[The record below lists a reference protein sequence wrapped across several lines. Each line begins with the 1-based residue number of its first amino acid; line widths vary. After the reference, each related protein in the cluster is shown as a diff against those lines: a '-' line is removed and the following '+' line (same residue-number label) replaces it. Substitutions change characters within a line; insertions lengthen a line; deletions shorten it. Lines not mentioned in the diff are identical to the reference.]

1 MIIYDNIFYPIHII
15 SLFCLGYKYEPGRF
29 VKLIAV
35 EKYKEA
41 INILAIRFV
50 AEQLT
55 AVKYT
60 HFVANE

>member
-1 MIIYDNIFYPIHII
+1 MTTYFIPYILLACFVSVI
-15 SLFCLGYKYEPGRF
+15 STSQVCRF